1 MLSSPIHLIESINTD
16 SELNIQKERIQKF
29 DENLKEVFRS
39 LEKYADALKVLC
51 ESENSFLSDLKRFYR
66 DDTMIQG
73 SVKDVSIKYIEDS
86 QKENCVVTSL
96 VNTLK
101 LNAKKIKNDYEN
113 FLILFRKQLDDS
125 EAEHP
130 NIVEDLFLWDEQKY
144 DQFDPILL
152 LVNS

>member
-1 MLSSPIHLIESINTD
+1 
-16 SELNIQKERIQKF
+16 
-29 DENLKEVFRS
+29 
-39 LEKYADALKVLC
+39 
-51 ESENSFLSDLKRFYR
+51 
-66 DDTMIQG
+66 MIQG

-101 LNAKKIKNDYEN
+101 LNEKKIKTDYEN